1 MKSIREDEF
10 LKKYGRIMEITKVS
24 MHISII
30 KALMH
35 FWDPEYQYF
44 TFGNINMCPT
54 MEEYGLLTKFPPNL
68 YKVYFYQ
75 RRDKVLTKFAKLI
88 KVLDFHK
95 IIEKSATSLK

>member
-75 RRDKVLTKFAKLI
+75 RRDKVLTKFAELI

-95 IIEKSATSLK
+95 ILEKSATSLK